1 MPGMEAPSHRTLLRV
16 HDDSGIVEVIEDG
29 VTRTLY
35 FGSRAKQSS
44 MLLCNPAVLVLSYTQ
59 AMTAALLFQP
69 APRSVLLLGL
79 GGGSLARFF
88 HQHFPDCRLVAVE
101 NRAAVVDVARDYFE
115 LPADERLRLC
125 TSNALDYL
133 AQPVTEAFDLIF
145 VDIFS
150 ATGMDRELGEA
161 DFFSLCRS
169 RLAPGGVLGVNL
181 WSTRPNVCRQHLKE
195 MCRSFDDQ
203 VLELPLSDCGN
214 LIALGLTRALPAKHL
229 ATLKPAAEDLFQRFG
244 IDYPDHLD
252 RLRRRNRFRLRF
264 LLGH

>member
-1 MPGMEAPSHRTLLRV
+1 
-16 HDDSGIVEVIEDG
+16 
-29 VTRTLY
+29 
-35 FGSRAKQSS
+35 

-88 HQHFPDCRLVAVE
+88 HQHFPACRIVAVE
-101 NRAAVVDVARDYFE
+101 SRAAVMDVARDYFE
-115 LPADERLRLC
+115 LPADERLQLHGG
-125 TSNALDYL
+125 SALDYL
-133 AQPVTEAFDLIF
+133 TGPVTETFDLIF

-150 ATGMDRELGEA
+150 ATGMDVELEEA
-161 DFFSLCRS
+161 AFFPRCRS

-181 WSTRPNVCRQHLKE
+181 WSTRPNVCRQHLKD

-203 VLELPLSDCGN
+203 VLELPLADCGN
-214 LIALGLTRALPAKHL
+214 LIALGLTRAVPVKRLSA
-229 ATLKPAAEDLFQRFG
+229 LKPIAEDLSRRFG
-244 IDYPDHLD
+244 IDYPDYLD
-252 RLRRRNRFRLRF
+252 RLYRRNRFRLRF